1 MKNSFTSGWF
11 WQKYGASGDPW
22 YSGTRVAA
30 PAQNTEV
37 KVKLSWTADKKL
49 TVEVGG
55 ATVFTEE
62 DFSGISDLGNKI
74 AIKGGSYAS
83 ASAVVFILIRLYI
96 KRVVRFRTGSY
107 QKRKR
112 GKKK

>member
-1 MKNSFTSGWF
+1 MYIQ
-11 WQKYGASGDPW
+11 QKF
-22 YSGTRVAA
+22 
-30 PAQNTEV
+30 NK

-83 ASAVVFILIRLYI
+83 ASAVTNVYLKNIHYTGQAEAETYAAMRISRMKHSLYI
-96 KRVVRFRTGSY
+96 SLRSV
-107 QKRKR
+107 QKQPMRNLESIV
-112 GKKK
+112 